1 MGVWT
6 SKPNTYNRINFIE
19 IPEGDHRVQITRVS
33 VERFRE
39 QKKCFEITMK
49 VSGYHGKVWYYLWYN
64 PENIEWGEK
73 KFFAFFQSFQ
83 IENHNLDDYKDWV
96 GKRGAIRVRHWKK
109 DPEATFDYKYE
120 VHVVGCLY
128 GDERDNLPP
137 WTEASNEVLYVEE

>member
-1 MGVWT
+1 MISQSTNMYSISPVCQHFAKYNTTLISKELTILMGRQIYNEFKHSIIFLKVRSITVKRLRKEGILMGVWT
-6 SKPNTYNRINFIE
+6 SKPNTYNRTNFIE

-73 KFFAFFQSFQ
+73 KFFC
-83 IENHNLDDYKDWV
+83 V
-96 GKRGAIRVRHWKK
+96 
-109 DPEATFDYKYE
+109 
-120 VHVVGCLY
+120 
-128 GDERDNLPP
+128 LPVF
-137 WTEASNEVLYVEE
+137 SD